1 MSIAKNDTNEDD
13 MKPNSMNEMKQTEE
27 IKRNLIQK
35 QKTLR

>member
-1 MSIAKNDTNEDD
+1 MSIAKNDANEDD